1 MLRELIAWVLNTYL
15 GKYVGN
21 LNTAQ
26 LTVALLSGEV
36 ELENLPLR
44 RDALRNLGL
53 PLQALSGTV
62 GKIKLQIPV
71 RQFRTAPWCIFI
83 ENIYVVVGPVNL
95 DEWDPEEEEQADLEF
110 KLNRLDGLEAKWR
123 ASSEASLESGYYA
136 SSYSGW
142 LSYGTSLMTNIVENL
157 ELKIKNVHIRYED
170 SITIPNSQ
178 FACGI
183 NIESLSARSCDS
195 NWLPGYT
202 TAWTKDS
209 ASFKLVELEA
219 MSFYWDPL
227 QDEETFSNTSPSEL
241 AAKISSSK
249 LAHQFVISPVC
260 AQAHLKRDRSETP
273 LRTRSRPRLVCDLI
287 LNEVQLTLN
296 DWQYSQM
303 VACIRGLDDIAKYRR
318 FKLLRPLHSVHQG
331 PKAWWLY
338 ALQCN
343 GFRGIS
349 VERERRF
356 EVVKENLEYM
366 KIYSKIIKNPNEVL
380 ATKVMEFKNK
390 VEKERSFDEL
400 KILREVC
407 MARMPTPE
415 VLSKETNQGRS
426 MLVQWFPQWWGWYGS
441 SAQSPTQ
448 VQASSLVVLD
458 TTPKDQNQLE
468 DELLDALADSVENN
482 SILKRDAVFGKFD
495 FTLRKGTLDICTGSI
510 SSEKI
515 TNATTPSIKITKELM
530 LQLQFENLILSIE
543 SRPRS
548 ASHFVGL
555 SLGSVLLKD
564 HITNNSEFPDLIKP
578 QVKDESITHPRL
590 SSQRL
595 NMNSRNSSQSINS
608 EPLFQMNYERKPLS
622 YNTDYRLLIKSQSLD
637 VVYNVEAI
645 KWIVDFVM
653 KPHQVIN
660 TREKI
665 KAMKNKTK
673 MEIIKNWENILE
685 GDLSDRKTWTLEIDI
700 SAPQIIFAEN
710 FCQKGATLVV
720 VDFGRLQL
728 TNNQMENNKQEA
740 PLEIYRKDS
749 EEEDAFMTPCSTP
762 PGSQAS
768 TSGSPTLCTALSDGT
783 ESICDGSLNE
793 KSLHHKLYDSYMLNL
808 TDLQVL
814 VCKSK
819 ERWAFA
825 SLKGSSSLHV
835 LDRFNISLQMER
847 RVVYTLDPQYPSLT
861 MSGSLPKLVVHVN
874 EHKIAALIQT
884 LNVLSTS
891 TIQTPH
897 RSPVIDNIQEI
908 GERLQESVTVTEE
921 EQLTWQRDGSKLVIL
936 QFSIDQ
942 ASLEVQS
949 RGRSIAELQVTGVK
963 AGFSKR
969 PEDTSL
975 TLSVH
980 GLLLVDAIQSFGQD
994 FELLIASHR
1003 HVGIDSVSGS
1013 LKQSEP
1019 CSPQSPGSPDH
1030 TLHYD
1035 RRPTSPH
1042 TISKAL
1048 SNLQRTN
1055 SATWSAAGDVDA
1067 LITVE
1072 VLFVTPEPGS
1082 GGEQL
1087 QIANI
1092 QFNNLDIIANQ
1103 ETIVELMD
1111 FGKRV
1116 FPKRKIS
1123 TNVPTKAN
1131 SDETDQSTEPEP
1143 TAPNAIRTEITFDF
1157 HRLNVLIL
1165 RALMRDN
1172 FLVGRKVGT
1181 FTMTEARIHATLG
1194 TSVTVEGSLGGLQV
1208 LDLTPEGI
1216 AHQRILSVGK
1226 DPLTEPPQVQQ
1237 DLLSSLTQ
1245 EIYAMG
1251 APKDEIVL
1259 EGRQALSFRV
1269 SRDLNACVNIKIRM
1283 ASVWYTHCARFI
1295 QELNWCATEFKHYFK
1310 NLARSIREKAADMAM
1325 GLVQPRSEV
1334 TSTPRNYEIH
1344 SPRNSIRRKRRTS
1357 ASYQQ
1362 NCTSVDVKLELD
1374 IVLDTPVVVLPRSS
1388 CSSQVF
1394 VAHLGKISVTNI
1406 HSDKND
1412 SDGKQVI
1419 PEHRIFTIDEE
1430 SFMNECFAEDFELD
1444 GPANDELETNT
1455 ICADDNEPESETYVM
1470 DVRNMNLFSLDTAS
1484 RKGFRLSALPRAEEF
1499 YSCQEDAVP
1508 VLHDTAIQLEI
1519 VRIVDDA
1526 VVSSDVYEMK
1536 DTLQIT
1542 GSVVKPLNL
1551 SLSRVQYEQL
1561 LETIENVFK
1570 VPNDLVRPPSEVPH
1584 HIEPD
1589 LSEFMEPA
1597 INSFEIKDD
1606 KIRRRLFVGP
1616 SFNEHKSYVEPKV
1629 LFELPTFV
1637 IQLKNEVNNP
1647 LIEISF
1653 RDLKV
1658 NYERSNMY
1666 ETNVQVSLRSLLMED
1681 LLQPPDS
1688 KHRSMV
1694 VSSSPET
1701 QYLRPG
1707 ASFSSR
1713 SCPNL
1718 IGLHLADE
1726 CVTGSLPENLENTHN
1741 LNSEYHPINKTTCP
1755 DTPPPSPQSKERQHN
1770 LVLYTSL
1777 LIDPDCPNFESKYNS
1792 MRQSSSIDFN
1802 SLDLTISVQSWF
1814 VLLNFFGLLSDDR
1827 DDVTSS
1833 REIPTMPVETIQKK
1847 GNSDLDISVRSLTLV
1862 FVRMDYEIAKANV
1875 SNAHFIISK
1884 YGQSKTVE
1892 GKLGSIS
1899 LMDLTAH
1906 GGIYRE
1912 RFLTSGYEALNFLY
1926 RQDGPKLNSRSM
1938 NCDAKLKIQMSSV
1951 KYVHTKRFVAE
1962 IQAFFKEFQQLQTPV
1977 LRKIKPSESKHS
1989 LQQRPLQLGL
1999 EINAGSPIILLPVS
2013 SHSDKVIVADLG
2025 ELSLQNS
2032 FHLASESGIISIKGD
2047 IAGPDEILDV
2057 MHVHLM
2063 NTDLFAGVR
2072 ISKSEIAAGK
2082 MDICM
2087 DMNTYAILKQ
2097 GSNLLNSKCHLK
2109 LIVERN
2115 MDSWKSQNVPDF
2127 SVHGTLS
2134 RLEAVL
2140 DLQQYQLVRGFL
2152 SYNLG
2157 ECIDDLNIEPT
2168 YNSDS
2173 RSNLL
2178 NDTQKTIDKRV
2189 WTNTS
2194 ITLDL
2199 QDVSVRLH
2207 PPMTSEIFTDAMSS
2221 HNNPSLACINFIK
2234 SSLKIDSFSDGSQ
2247 DIDLVSQEI
2256 LVIDSRY
2263 ANANKDEQKNVF
2275 SNILQPIYSK
2285 PGSDSVQAEVH
2296 SRRRNDSSKYTILL
2310 NNMRVMAI
2318 LDWLESVRDFL
2329 SQNAEKPKDSL
2340 PVHKINENLL
2350 TPVPDE
2356 PMELVLNITD
2366 SELVFVETPDQWDT
2380 NAVILKSTTILSYR
2394 PIEVDKVMSINLN
2407 HLEVFSCVLGLEEE
2421 TALSIIDPV
2430 TINMDL
2436 KKNVLDIQLTKRL
2449 SFRLSYNDMKMFSQ
2463 MLQSLPRQTKHA
2475 KAKDLVNSNAER
2487 VLDERLVVKLSALG
2501 FNRNDCV
2508 NALDVCNNEL
2518 DEAALWLT
2526 QHAEPSKSPQTFV
2539 HPLEIRAIAL
2549 QGNCI
2554 SICVI
2559 DDCKDAD
2566 VPLLEFSLSQLEFS
2580 QELSSSMEL
2589 LNRSNS
2595 DLSGDRLFFKTGSL
2609 KGTFASDYY
2618 NRALSGWEPLIEPW
2632 NCDATWSYSLGLG
2645 LQRNRLHLKLNSEDL
2660 LKFNVTST
2668 SVELYQMVHDNWT
2681 QDYYSQSSTSSA
2693 NNKNYR
2699 RRSPFVPFAIK
2710 NETGVRLWFT
2720 TMVSAKGIGGSLT
2733 RSETSLSSSDTRW
2746 TPVEPN
2752 AVTSFSFGPPNKQR
2766 HLETHQLNLH
2776 QVGVRIEGWS
2786 EVGPISVDK
2795 VGVFFRHARY
2805 EAIEFV
2811 SMPRARIVFSVTL
2824 EGSAHKLVTVRS
2836 ALRLINKLSQPILLR
2851 MEHDFRHSSNPLWS
2865 AVFSSIVPSNEV
2877 YSIPLNRVH
2886 SLLSVRPLPT
2896 EIDLE
2901 ATQKELQSQCDDG
2914 SSFRDVKFNGQD
2926 YWNKYESSAV
2936 RGMNTF
2942 QFCKDTLNWKDMD
2955 DGVKLQEELRT
2966 CLSNREKF
2974 RFVAA
2979 IQREGY
2985 PTKDSVGIPGHSITL
3000 WPPLRLNNL
3009 LPCDLLYK
3017 LASGTQGRIASSE
3030 SASVH
3035 EIDLEREL
3043 KITLTLDGYPG
3054 GGTLSIPVGS
3064 SSVEVTLRLTD
3075 IKQRILN
3082 LRASITMAKGCGMQ
3096 ISVSAPYWLVNR
3108 TGLPLIF
3115 RQEGVAH
3122 ESAGQFQENEQGRLV
3137 SPLMYSTSDPDAS
3150 PALTVRLGK
3159 RFGQNPPW
3167 CQPFNLRKDILNRQL
3182 KSGSSNET
3190 FVLGIE
3196 IRRGRG
3202 RYIKTS
3208 VVTFSQRFQLY
3219 NRSSYKLQFAQ
3230 KYYASTLTDP
3240 LAKSTFIEA
3249 VPGCHLPFHWPRL
3262 DKDQLLCIRLPDVE
3276 NCLWSGGIPIHE
3288 TQSLNI
3294 NIRNNNGD
3302 MHFIRVEIVLQG
3314 ATYFLLFGDAQTLPP
3329 PIRIDNY
3336 SDVPMKFYQSD
3347 CRNQFQTVVRPH
3359 SSIAYAL
3366 DEPMGAQSLHI
3377 EAPGGVS
3384 HVYSLRELGMSYN
3397 LSYENFIFIAFSE
3410 TFKNVSNI
3418 GNNSFDYDIESQ
3430 QLVLTVID
3438 GRVVLARKQP
3448 GDRSQLWRMNQ
3459 EKQLEHEGSSPP
3471 TEPGRKNS
3479 SSSPRYVLDLER
3491 APQPQKFTSLVVRPT
3506 NPQRK
3511 STQTWYF
3518 TAEGRLMCEHSNMC
3532 VQSRDGLFN
3541 LRPGSD
3547 AVLGMI
3553 VSQTPAYMF
3562 TEALVPVE
3570 QAIERQKLR
3579 PGSGFLSIVVSMDG
3593 PIKTIQIKDI
3603 KSLSTASLTLDPT
3616 WKHVSHL
3623 LPHISEIPNNNNE
3636 DGLSTSVT
3644 KSLSELHFNLNLKKG
3659 LGISLVSKRPCEEL
3673 AFITLEFITMEVIAT
3688 PAVRSLDLSVS
3699 DMQIDNQIFETPCPV
3714 MLFTIR
3720 NSEASLPA
3728 MHLNVKLLPSPN
3740 KNAVI
3745 FEHLILSLRPIAIYL
3760 EERLMLRMACFMG
3773 LGQSQPDPAALPDEC
3788 DYEAQR
3794 VATKILAANAKRYYF
3809 GDLQIVPST
3818 IRLSVITASKLSAQL
3833 SEMKK
3838 SLGLTLIKF
3847 EDAFIEFEKFKD
3859 KHHFETLEV
3868 YLRAIKSHYKQELKW
3883 QAATILGSVDFLGNP
3898 FGLASDLSEGVTG
3911 LFYEGS
3917 VTSLVKNVT
3926 HGLSNSTAKLTE
3938 SISDGLGRVVLDE
3951 QDTETRQRILEVSSG
3966 AHSTGDHLKAGL
3978 KGLGFGLLGGV
3989 TSIVKHTYAGAQ
4001 TDGIQGFL
4009 SGLGRGLVGTVTKP
4023 VIGVLDLASE
4033 TANAVRERS
4042 KSSNRTLPDRKRLPR
4057 CVTGAPGGLLPPFS
4071 LVQSKGQQHLFL
4083 INKRDFSEQ
4092 FMAYEPCLLERRD
4105 SKLRLLVSSE
4115 NIWVFSRSEESTTT
4129 ILTHHLSELISCHP
4143 VSVNVAPT
4151 GHKTKKFQY
4160 YIELCLSLSSKSLN
4174 YSGHEVLKRPRVR
4187 CQTEEMSQRA
4197 AHHINYAKSVYD
4209 EREHTLNLNSDS
4221 VIE

>member
-15 GKYVGN
+15 GKYVEN

-71 RQFRTAPWCIFI
+71 RQFRTAPWCILI
-83 ENIYVVVGPVNL
+83 ENVYVVVGPVNL
-95 DEWDPEEEEQADLEF
+95 DEWDAEAEEQADLDF
-110 KLNRLDGLEAKWR
+110 KLSRLDGLEAKWR
-123 ASSEASLESGYYA
+123 ASSEASLEGGYYA

-170 SITIPNSQ
+170 SITIPDQ
-178 FACGI
+178 RFAFGI
-183 NIESLSARSCDS
+183 NIESLSARSCDE
-195 NWLPGYT
+195 NWTPGYT
-202 TAWTKDS
+202 TAWINNS

-227 QDEETFSNTSPSEL
+227 HNNEIFGDISSNEL
-241 AAKISSSK
+241 AEAISKSK
-249 LAHQFVISPVC
+249 FTHQFIVSPVC

-303 VACIRGLDDIAKYRR
+303 VGCVRGLDDIAKYRR

-331 PKAWWLY
+331 PRAWWLY
-338 ALQCN
+338 AAQCH
-343 GFRGIS
+343 GFRRIS
-349 VERERRF
+349 ADRRF
-356 EVVKENLEYM
+356 KIAKDNLEYIE
-366 KIYSKIIKNPNEVL
+366 IYSKIIKNPNEVL
-380 ATKVMEFKNK
+380 TTKLKEHKDA
-390 VEKERSFDEL
+390 VEKERSYDEL
-400 KILREVC
+400 KLLREIC
-407 MARMPTPE
+407 MLRMPTPE
-415 VLSKETNQGRS
+415 GLSNETNQGRS

-441 SAQSPTQ
+441 PAQTSSSQ
-448 VQASSLVVLD
+448 QQSSSLIALD
-458 TTPKDQNQLE
+458 ATTPKDQHQLE
-468 DELLDALADSVENN
+468 DELLDALADSVESN

-495 FTLRKGTLDICTGSI
+495 FTLRKGTLDICSGSAN
-510 SSEKI
+510 K
-515 TNATTPSIKITKELM
+515 LM
-530 LQLQFENLILSIE
+530 LQLQFENLILSVE

-578 QVKDESITHPRL
+578 QVKDESITHSRL
-590 SSQRL
+590 HTQRA
-595 NMNSRNSSQSINS
+595 NSRNSGLLNNT

-622 YNTDYRLLIKSQSLD
+622 HNTDYRLLIKSQSLD
-637 VVYNVEAI
+637 VVYNMDVI

-653 KPHQVIN
+653 KPHQVIG
-660 TREKI
+660 TRKKI
-665 KAMKNKTK
+665 EAMKNKTK

-710 FCQKGATLVV
+710 FCVKGGTLVV

-728 TNNQMENNKQEA
+728 SNNQPESSKPEA
-740 PLEIYRKDS
+740 PQEQFRKDS

-762 PGSQAS
+762 PGSEAS
-768 TSGSPTLCTALSDGT
+768 TSDSPTLCTALSDGF
-783 ESICDGSLNE
+783 ERNIDSSLNE
-793 KSLHHKLYDSYMLNL
+793 KSLHQKLYDSFKLNL

-825 SLKGSSSLHV
+825 SSKGSSSLHV

-847 RVVYTLDPQYPSLT
+847 RVVYTLDPQFPSLT

-874 EHKIAALIQT
+874 EHKIAALIQM
-884 LNVLSTS
+884 LNVLSSS
-891 TIQTPH
+891 TLHSPH
-897 RSPVIDNIQEI
+897 RSPIIDAVEEISEKMQEN
-908 GERLQESVTVTEE
+908 VPFNDDE
-921 EQLTWQRDGSKLVIL
+921 EQPVWQRDGSKLVIL
-936 QFSIDQ
+936 QFSVDQ
-942 ASLEVQS
+942 MSLEVQS

-963 AGFSKR
+963 AGFSRR
-969 PEDTSL
+969 PEDTNL

-980 GLLLVDAIQSFGQD
+980 GLLLVDAMQSYGQD

-1019 CSPQSPGSPDH
+1019 CSPQSPGSPDP

-1048 SNLQRTN
+1048 SNLQRN
-1055 SATWSAAGDVDA
+1055 A

-1111 FGKRV
+1111 FTKRV
-1116 FPKRKIS
+1116 FPNRKATVNLS
-1123 TNVPTKAN
+1123 AQPN
-1131 SDETDQSTEPEP
+1131 TDTTDHPSSPEP
-1143 TAPNAIRTEITFDF
+1143 IVPSPIRTEITFDF

-1172 FLVGRKVGT
+1172 FMVGRKVGT
-1181 FTMTEARIHATLG
+1181 FTMSEARIHATLG
-1194 TSVTVEGSLGGLQV
+1194 TSITVEGSLGGLQV

-1226 DPLTEPPQVQQ
+1226 DPLTEPPHVEQ

-1251 APKDEIVL
+1251 TSKDEIVL
-1259 EGRQALSFRV
+1259 VERQALSFRV
-1269 SRDLNACVNIKIRM
+1269 TRDLNACVNIKIRM
-1283 ASVWYTHCARFI
+1283 ASVWYTHVARFI
-1295 QELNWCATEFKHYFK
+1295 QELNWCATEFKHYLK
-1310 NLARSIREKAADMAM
+1310 NLAKSIREKATDMAM
-1325 GLVQPRSEV
+1325 GLVQPRSDV
-1334 TSTPRNYEIH
+1334 ITTPRSNEVY
-1344 SPRNSIRRKRRTS
+1344 SPRHSLRRKRLTS
-1357 ASYQQ
+1357 LSNQQ
-1362 NCTSVDVKLELD
+1362 NCIDVKLELD
-1374 IVLDTPVVVLPRSS
+1374 VVLDTPVLVLPRSS

-1406 HSDKND
+1406 RSDKCD
-1412 SDGKQVI
+1412 DDTKQFQPDKPI
-1419 PEHRIFTIDEE
+1419 NRIFTIDEE
-1430 SFMNECFAEDFELD
+1430 PFMSECFAEDFELD
-1444 GPANDELETNT
+1444 DPIKEDLDTST
-1455 ICADDNEPESETYVM
+1455 ICAEDRESDLETYVM
-1470 DVRNMNLFSLDTAS
+1470 DVRNMNLYSLDTMT
-1484 RKGFRLSALPRAEEF
+1484 RKGFRMSALPRAEEF
-1499 YSCQEDAVP
+1499 YSCQTDAVP
-1508 VLHDTAIQLEI
+1508 VLHDTAIQLDM
-1519 VRIVDDA
+1519 VRIVDNTT
-1526 VVSSDVYEMK
+1526 VHEVYDTKE
-1536 DTLQIT
+1536 TLQIT

-1551 SLSRVQYEQL
+1551 SLSRMQYEQL
-1561 LETIENVFK
+1561 IETIENLFK
-1570 VPNDLVRPPSEVPH
+1570 IPDDLVRPPSEVPQH
-1584 HIEPD
+1584 SQPD
-1589 LSEFMEPA
+1589 LSEFIDQPT
-1597 INSFEIKDD
+1597 ISSFDIKDN
-1606 KIRRRLFVGP
+1606 KVRRKLFAGP

-1629 LFELPTFV
+1629 LFELPSFI

-1658 NYERSNMY
+1658 NYDRCNLY

-1694 VSSSPET
+1694 ISSSPET
-1701 QYLRPG
+1701 QNLRPG
-1707 ASFSSR
+1707 TSFSSR

-1718 IGLHLADE
+1718 IGLHMPDE
-1726 CVTGSLPENLENTHN
+1726 CMTGSLPENLENTHH
-1741 LNSEYHPINKTTCP
+1741 LNEEQQPINKTTCP
-1755 DTPPPSPQSKERQHN
+1755 DTPPPSPQPRERQDN

-1777 LIDPDCPNFESKYNS
+1777 LIDPECPNFDSHYNS

-1802 SLDLTISVQSWF
+1802 SLDLIISVQSWF
-1814 VLLNFFGLLSDDR
+1814 VLLNFFGLLSDDH

-1833 REIPTMPVETIQKK
+1833 REIPTTSVETVHKK

-1862 FVRMDYEIAKANV
+1862 FIRTDYEIAKANV
-1875 SNAHFIISK
+1875 SNAHFVISK

-1899 LMDLTAH
+1899 LMDLTLH
-1906 GGIYRE
+1906 GAIYRE
-1912 RFLTSGYEALNFLY
+1912 RFLTSGYEALNFFY

-1977 LRKIKPSESKHS
+1977 LRKIKPSESRHS
-1989 LQQRPLQLGL
+1989 LHQRPLQLGL
-1999 EINAGSPIILLPVS
+1999 EINAGSPIILLPLS
-2013 SHSDKVIVADLG
+2013 SRSEKVIVADLG
-2025 ELSLQNS
+2025 EFSLQNN
-2032 FHLASESGIISIKGD
+2032 FHLASERGIISIKVD
-2047 IAGPDEILDV
+2047 DTGPDEILDV
-2057 MHVHLM
+2057 MQVHLV
-2063 NTDLFAGVR
+2063 NTDLFAGIR
-2072 ISKSEIAAGK
+2072 IGKSDFVAGK
-2082 MDICM
+2082 LDICM
-2087 DMNTYAILKQ
+2087 DMNGYAILKQ

-2115 MDSWKSQNVPDF
+2115 MDSWKSQNVPDI

-2157 ECIDDLNIEPT
+2157 ECIDDLVVEPT

-2178 NDTQKTIDKRV
+2178 TDVAKTTDKRV
-2189 WTNTS
+2189 WTNLS

-2199 QDVSVRLH
+2199 QDVSVRLNTPTNTH
-2207 PPMTSEIFTDAMSS
+2207 YIIDDPSS
-2221 HNNPSLACINFIK
+2221 HNHPSLARIKFIK

-2263 ANANKDEQKNVF
+2263 ANTHTDQPKNVF
-2275 SNILQPIYSK
+2275 TNILQPINSN
-2285 PGSDSVQAEVH
+2285 PGNDSVQAEVH
-2296 SRRRNDSSKYTILL
+2296 SRRRNDSSKFTILL

-2318 LDWLESVRDFL
+2318 LDWLEMCRDFL
-2329 SQNAEKPKDSL
+2329 SQNAEKPKDL
-2340 PVHKINENLL
+2340 IAIQKVNENLQ
-2350 TPVPDE
+2350 TPVPEE

-2407 HLEVFSCVLGLEEE
+2407 HLEVFSCVLGFEEE

-2436 KKNVLDIQLTKRL
+2436 KKNVLDIQLAKRL
-2449 SFRLSYNDMKMFSQ
+2449 SIRLSYNDVKMFSQ
-2463 MLQSLPRQTKHA
+2463 MLQSLPRQTKNA
-2475 KAKDLVNSNAER
+2475 KSKDHVTGDRSVDVQLIS
-2487 VLDERLVVKLSALG
+2487 KLSALG
-2501 FNRNDCV
+2501 FNSDDCV
-2508 NALDVCNNEL
+2508 NALEICNNEL

-2526 QHAEPSKSPQTFV
+2526 QHAEPTKHSHTIV
-2539 HPLEIRAIAL
+2539 HPLEIKSIAV
-2549 QGNCI
+2549 QANCI

-2566 VPLLEFSLSQLEFS
+2566 VPLLELSLSQLEFD
-2580 QELSSSMEL
+2580 QELSSSTEL
-2589 LNRSNS
+2589 MRRSNA
-2595 DLSGDRLFFKTGSL
+2595 DLSADKLCFKTGSL

-2618 NRALSGWEPLIEPW
+2618 NRGLSGWEPLIEPW
-2632 NCDATWSYSLGLG
+2632 KCDATWSYSLGSG
-2645 LQRNRLHLKLNSEDL
+2645 MQRNRLHLKVNSEDMVKL
-2660 LKFNVTST
+2660 NVTST
-2668 SVELYQMVHDNWT
+2668 SIELYRIVHDDWT
-2681 QDYYSQSSTSSA
+2681 QDYYSQPASIS
-2693 NNKNYR
+2693 NNKKSIQMSPNNYR
-2699 RRSPFVPFAIK
+2699 RRNPFVPFAIR

-2720 TMVSAKGIGGSLT
+2720 VS
-2733 RSETSLSSSDTRW
+2733 RSESSMTSSETRW

-2752 AVTSFSFGPPNKQR
+2752 AVTSFSFGPQSKQR
-2766 HLETHQLNLH
+2766 HNDTHKLNIH
-2776 QVGVRIEGWS
+2776 QVGVRVEGWS
-2786 EVGPISVDK
+2786 EVGPVSVDK

-2805 EAIEFV
+2805 EAVEFV

-2824 EGSAHKLVTVRS
+2824 EGSAHKLITVRS
-2836 ALRLINKLSQPILLR
+2836 ALRLINKLDRPILLR
-2851 MEHDFRHSSNPLWS
+2851 MEHDFRYLSNPLWP
-2865 AVFSSIVPSNEV
+2865 AVFSSIVPSSEV

-2901 ATQKELQSQCDDG
+2901 ATQKELQMQRADEG
-2914 SSFRDVKFNGQD
+2914 TAFREVKFNSKE
-2926 YWNKYESSAV
+2926 YWNKYESAAQRST
-2936 RGMNTF
+2936 NSF
-2942 QFCKDTLNWKDMD
+2942 QFCKDTLNWKEMD
-2955 DGVKLQEELRT
+2955 EGSELQQELRT
-2966 CLSNREKF
+2966 CLSNRDKF

-2979 IQREGY
+2979 IRREGY
-2985 PTKDSVGIPGHSITL
+2985 PTKDAIGIPGHSITL

-3017 LASGTQGRIASSE
+3017 LLSGTQGRIASSE
-3030 SASVH
+3030 SASVY
-3035 EIDLEREL
+3035 EVDLEREL

-3054 GGTLSIPVGS
+3054 AGTLCIPVGLGN
-3064 SSVEVTLRLTD
+3064 VETTLRLSD
-3075 IKQRILN
+3075 MKQRVLN
-3082 LRASITMAKGCGMQ
+3082 LRASITMIKGCGMQ
-3096 ISVSAPYWLVNR
+3096 ISISAPYWLVNR
-3108 TGLPLIF
+3108 TGLPLVF
-3115 RQEGVAH
+3115 RQEGVPH

-3137 SPLMYSTSDPDAS
+3137 SPLMYSISDPDAS

-3167 CQPFNLRKDILNRQL
+3167 CQPFQLHKDILNRQL

-3196 IRRGRG
+3196 VRRGRG

-3208 VVTFSQRFQLY
+3208 VVTFSPRFQLY

-3230 KYYASTLTDP
+3230 KYYATTLTDQ
-3240 LAKSTFIEA
+3240 LAKATFIEA

-3262 DKDQLLCIRLPDVE
+3262 DKDQQLCIRLPDVE

-3288 TQSLNI
+3288 TQSLYI
-3294 NIRNNNGD
+3294 NIRNINGD

-3314 ATYFLLFGDAQTLPP
+3314 ATYFLLFGDAQALPP

-3336 SDVPMKFYQSD
+3336 SEVPLKFYQTD
-3347 CRNQFQTVVRPH
+3347 CKNQWQTVVRPH

-3366 DEPMGAQSLHI
+3366 DEPMGAQSLYI

-3384 HVYSLRELGMSYN
+3384 HVYSLRDLGMSHN
-3397 LSYENFIFIAFSE
+3397 LTYENFIYIAFSE

-3430 QLVLTVID
+3430 QLVLTVVD
-3438 GRVVLARKQP
+3438 GRVFLARRQP
-3448 GDRSQLWRMNQ
+3448 GDRSQLWRMNK

-3471 TEPGRKNS
+3471 TEPGRKS
-3479 SSSPRYVLDLER
+3479 SSASPRYVLDLER
-3491 APQPQKFTSLVVRPT
+3491 APQPQKFTSLVVRPA
-3506 NPQRK
+3506 NRQRK

-3518 TAEGRLMCEHSNMC
+3518 TEEGRLMCEHANMC
-3532 VQSRDGLFN
+3532 VQSRDGFFN

-3553 VSQTPAYMF
+3553 VSPTPTYMY
-3562 TEALVPVE
+3562 TESLVPVE

-3579 PGSGFLSIVVSMDG
+3579 PGSGFLSVVVSMDG

-3603 KSLSTASLTLDPT
+3603 KSLASASLSLDPT

-3623 LPHISEIPNNNNE
+3623 LPHISETPNNNN
-3636 DGLSTSVT
+3636 DDSPSTSVVT
-3644 KSLSELHFNLNLKKG
+3644 KSLSELHVNLKLTKG
-3659 LGISLVSKRPCEEL
+3659 LGLSLVSKRPCEEL
-3673 AFITLEFITMEVIAT
+3673 AFVTLEFITLEVIAT
-3688 PAVRSLDLSVS
+3688 PAVRSLDLSVG
-3699 DMQIDNQIFETPCPV
+3699 DMQIDNQLFETPCPV
-3714 MLFTIR
+3714 MLFTNR
-3720 NSEASLPA
+3720 NVEMVSLPA
-3728 MHLNVKLLPSPN
+3728 THLNIKLLPSPN
-3740 KNAVI
+3740 KNAII
-3745 FEHLILSLRPIAIYL
+3745 FEHFILSLRPITIYL
-3760 EERLMLRMACFMG
+3760 EERLMLRMACFIG

-3794 VATKILAANAKRYYF
+3794 VATKILAANAKRFYF
-3809 GDLQIVPST
+3809 GDLQIVPSN
-3818 IRLSVITASKLSAQL
+3818 IRLSVITASKLSPQL

-3838 SLGLTLIKF
+3838 RLGLTLIKF
-3847 EDAFIEFEKFKD
+3847 EDASIDFEKFKD

-3868 YLRAIKSHYKQELKW
+3868 YVRAIKSHYKQELKW
-3883 QAATILGSVDFLGNP
+3883 QAAKILGSVDFLGNP
-3898 FGLASDLSEGVTG
+3898 TGFFGDLNEGMHG

-3951 QDTETRQRILEVSSG
+3951 QDTETRQKILEVSSG
-3966 AHSTGDHLKAGL
+3966 ANSTGDHLKAGFM
-3978 KGLGFGLLGGV
+3978 GLGFGLLGGV

-4001 TDGIQGFL
+4001 TDGLHGFI
-4009 SGLGRGLVGTVTKP
+4009 SGLGKGIVGTVTKP
-4023 VIGVLDLASE
+4023 MIGVLDLASE

-4042 KSSNRTLPDRKRLPR
+4042 KSSNRTLPERKRPPR
-4057 CVTGAPGGLLPPFS
+4057 CVTGAPGGLIPPFS

-4083 INKRDFSEQ
+4083 INKRNFNEQ

-4129 ILTHHLSELISCHP
+4129 VLTHHLSELISCYP

-4151 GHKTKKFQY
+4151 GHKTKYQF
-4160 YIELCLSLSSKSLN
+4160 YIELCLSLTSKSLN
-4174 YSGHEVLKRPRVR
+4174 YAGQEVVKRPRVR
-4187 CQTEEMSQRA
+4187 CQSEEMSQRA

-4209 EREHTLNLNSDS
+4209 EREHTLNSDA
-4221 VIE
+4221 VIDS